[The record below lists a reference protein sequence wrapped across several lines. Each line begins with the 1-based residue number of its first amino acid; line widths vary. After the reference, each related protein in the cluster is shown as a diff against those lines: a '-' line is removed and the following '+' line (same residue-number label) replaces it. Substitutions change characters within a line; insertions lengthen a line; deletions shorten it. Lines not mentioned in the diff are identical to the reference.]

1 MTNKEKYKQAFSV
14 LHSPGEMA
22 TEVENMVNRKKSRNF
37 RGAAAAVIACLL
49 IAGGSGIVYAADI
62 GGIQRTIQIWI
73 EGDRTDATFE
83 YNTDGTYSMSYL
95 TAEGDEKERSGGGI
109 AYERDGSER
118 PLTEDELL
126 EELNWPEVEYKEDGT
141 VWVYY
146 YDQKIDITDRFQDGV
161 CYVEVSNG
169 DETLYMTVQYQNG
182 WSASP
187 HKYVEPAKRLS
198 EEDHEE

>member
-1 MTNKEKYKQAFSV
+1 
-14 LHSPGEMA
+14 
-22 TEVENMVNRKKSRNF
+22 
-37 RGAAAAVIACLL
+37 
-49 IAGGSGIVYAADI
+49 
-62 GGIQRTIQIWI
+62 
-73 EGDRTDATFE
+73 
-83 YNTDGTYSMSYL
+83 MSYL

-126 EELNWPEVEYKEDGT
+126 EELNGPEVEYKEDGT